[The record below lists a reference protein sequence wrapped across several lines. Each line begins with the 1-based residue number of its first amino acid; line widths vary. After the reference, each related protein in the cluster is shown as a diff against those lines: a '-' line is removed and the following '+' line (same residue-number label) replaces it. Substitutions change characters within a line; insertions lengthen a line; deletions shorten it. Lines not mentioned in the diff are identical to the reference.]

1 MMNFWKRPK
10 KMNKAFVTKNIERLK
25 KSLRQQRLAYSL
37 VLYVILCSSV
47 FTLLATAIQLY
58 VSYRSDLDFIEE
70 DFDFLEQSYVPAI
83 SVSLYKIDIE
93 QLKLQLDGVLQL
105 HDMIYVEVE
114 EPRGLEV
121 FRISD
126 GDPNADADMT
136 RIYPLTYK
144 TASGEVFHLGTIKVS
159 ASFKG
164 VYDRLIDRIVIV
176 LVTNAAKT
184 FPAAICILLIF
195 YYFFT
200 SHISKIAKYIRG
212 MKPDAVKPPL
222 ALDRKKPEERKPDEL
237 DDLVF
242 SINLML
248 QSMKG
253 YDNNKKHTE
262 KVLRSS
268 EAKLRAFIDNTADM
282 ICARDRDGALIF
294 WNEAFNKSCK
304 RLFGVEAHVG
314 LKTGDLV
321 PPEQREKTQHIREL
335 WRRVFKGE
343 RIRGEFAY
351 TWPNGENHFFETS
364 WSPIQIGDEII
375 GAAEITRDIT
385 KRKLAEQKVKLA
397 EQRYRTVA
405 DFTYDWEYWE
415 SSKGEILYVSPSCER
430 ISGYPPEAFV
440 NNPDLIQEIILSE
453 DKRVWTAHTHQA
465 TSKSGPL
472 VIVFRIRTRE
482 GEVRWIEHACQPVSD
497 AEGTFLGFRA
507 SNRDITSRK
516 LAEEELQR
524 KDRMLED
531 AQRIARLGSWDWDI
545 LTNKLK
551 WSDEVFRIFGLSS
564 HNFGATYETFL
575 QSVHPEDRED
585 VKAAVNLSL
594 TDPSAIYNIM
604 HRIKRPDGSE
614 RIVRERA
621 KVIFDDNTGKAWRM
635 IGTVQDITDIREMET
650 EAEQLRSELSR
661 MDRVNM
667 MGVLTAGIAHEINQ
681 PLAAILS
688 NAQAS
693 LRFLNS
699 DPQELEEVEE
709 ALRDI
714 ISDDKRAG
722 EMVHSIRNIARKY
735 DLKHEEI
742 DLNETARE
750 VLPLVKSE
758 ALNRKI
764 LMLEDLQP
772 DIPPVNGDRIQ
783 IQQVI
788 LNLVMNALE
797 ALKGHNAST
806 PKVILST
813 RFVDNKQVILSVSD
827 SGPGIEPERLN
838 TIFDSFAT
846 TKEGGMGIGLSICRS
861 IAEKLGGRLW
871 AENRPEGGAIF
882 FLSLPLS
889 G

>member
-1 MMNFWKRPK
+1 
-10 KMNKAFVTKNIERLK
+10 MNKAFVTNNIERLK
-25 KSLRQQRLAYSL
+25 KSLRQQRLAYRL
-37 VLYVILCSSV
+37 VLYVILCGSV

-58 VSYRSDLDFIEE
+58 AGYRSDLDFIEA

-83 SVSLYKIDIE
+83 SASLYKVDIE

-126 GDPNADADMT
+126 GDPNADVDMT
-136 RIYPLTYK
+136 RRYPLTYK

-176 LVTNAAKT
+176 LVTNAVKT

-200 SHISKIAKYIRG
+200 RHISKIAKYIRG
-212 MKPDAVKPPL
+212 MKPDAVKPSL

-248 QSMKG
+248 QSMKE
-253 YDNNKKHTE
+253 YDTSQKHTE

-294 WNEAFNKSCK
+294 WNEAFNTSCK
-304 RLFGVEAHVG
+304 NLFGVEAHVG

-321 PPEQREKTQHIREL
+321 PPEQVENIQHIRAL
-335 WRRVFKGE
+335 WRKVFEGE
-343 RIRGEFAY
+343 RIREEFEY

-364 WSPIQIGDEII
+364 WSPIWIGDEIL

-385 KRKLAEQKVKLA
+385 EKKVVEEGLLEA

-415 SSKGEILYVSPSCER
+415 SPEGEMLYVSPSCER
-430 ISGYPPEAFV
+430 ISGYDTEAFV
-440 NNPDLIQEIILSE
+440 NRPDLIHEIILRE
-453 DKRVWTAHTHQA
+453 DRGIWADHRRNAREKPQ
-465 TSKSGPL
+465 PL
-472 VIVFRIRTRE
+472 EIEFRIRSKD
-482 GEVRWIEHACQPVSD
+482 GEIRWIEHTCQPVRD

-507 SNRDITSRK
+507 SNRDITDRK
-516 LAEEELQR
+516 LAEKELKR
-524 KDRMLED
+524 KDKMLED

-545 LTNKLK
+545 LTNELK

-564 HNFGATYETFL
+564 QSFGATYDAFL
-575 QSVHPEDRED
+575 SRVHPDDRED
-585 VKAAVNLSL
+585 VKNAVNRCLS
-594 TDPSAIYNIM
+594 DPSSKYNIK
-604 HRIKRPDGSE
+604 HRIKRPDRSE
-614 RIVRERA
+614 RIVRERG
-621 KVIFDDNTGKAWRM
+621 KVTFDDNTGKASRM
-635 IGTVQDITDIREMET
+635 VGTVQDITDIMKMEME
-650 EAEQLRSELSR
+650 ADRLRAELSR
-661 MDRVNM
+661 MDRVSI
-667 MGVLTAGIAHEINQ
+667 MGTLTAGIAHEINQ

-688 NAQAS
+688 NAQAA
-693 LRFLNS
+693 LRFMTN
-699 DPQELEEVEE
+699 DPQDLKEVKEV
-709 ALRDI
+709 LHDI

-722 EMVHSIRNIARKY
+722 EMVHSIRNIMGRY
-735 DLKHEEI
+735 DLKREEI
-742 DLNETARE
+742 DFNETVRE
-750 VLPLVKSE
+750 VLTLIKSE
-758 ALNRKI
+758 ALERRVFISEN
-764 LMLEDLQP
+764 LQTA
-772 DIPPVNGDRIQ
+772 IPPVYGDRIQ

-797 ALKGHNAST
+797 AFKGHQISK
-806 PKVILST
+806 PEVIVST
-813 RFVDNKQVILSVSD
+813 RFRENKDVILSVSD
-827 SGPGIEPERLN
+827 SGPGIEPNKLN
-838 TIFDSFAT
+838 TIFDSFHT
-846 TKEGGMGIGLSICRS
+846 SKKEGLGIGLSICRS
-861 IAEKLGGRLW
+861 IADKLGGRLW

-882 FLSLPLS
+882 FFSLPF
-889 G
+889 GVNQDE